1 MTKLI
6 IGSLETCDLPELN
19 IFDLQIR
26 VDTGAKT
33 SSLHVDEIKK
43 ERRDGKLGVGFTL
56 HPDIYDVD
64 VKTRCWAPIS
74 DVRRIKS
81 SNGAVD
87 QRLIIKTKMVMST
100 IEKEIEITLSN
111 RSDMSYLMLLGREGM
126 GSDFL
131 VDPSQT
137 FIISDVTDV
146 T

>member
-1 MTKLI
+1 MTKI
-6 IGSLETCDLPELN
+6 VIGSLETCSLPDLN
-19 IFDLQIR
+19 ISDLQIR
-26 VDTGAKT
+26 IDTGAKT
-33 SSLHVDEIKK
+33 SSLHVDDIKK

-87 QRLIIKTKMVMST
+87 QRLIIKTKMIMGTV
-100 IEKEIEITLSN
+100 EKEIEITLSN

-126 GSDFL
+126 GADFL

-137 FIISDVTDV
+137 FIISDVEEG
-146 T
+146 

>member
-1 MTKLI
+1 MTKII
-6 IGSLETCDLPELN
+6 IGALETCDLPDLN

-33 SSLHVDEIKK
+33 SSLHVDDIEK
-43 ERRDGKLGVGFTL
+43 ERRDGKLGVAFTL

-64 VKTRCWAPIS
+64 KVTRCWAPIS

-100 IEKEIEITLSN
+100 VEKQIEITLSN
-111 RSDMSYLMLLGREGM
+111 RSDMSYLMLLGREGI
-126 GSDFL
+126 GEDFL
-131 VDPSQT
+131 VDASTT
-137 FIISDVTDV
+137 FLVSNSSA
-146 T
+146 